1 MTFPALG
8 PVAAATGASLAFVTR
23 REWAPLAARH
33 PAVDAV
39 VTLPARGERAEA
51 AVNELIRRLKEEIK
65 PEIVLDWHGVPL
77 ARYVAAHVVAYR
89 KYKYAKYAVRR
100 WLLAAVGID
109 LLPRPTKRVPELYAR
124 AAAKW
129 GVDGPDWSFRLE
141 EDEAG
146 AEKLRRDYGLAA
158 GMVALAPGARHA
170 AKTWPAAYWAE
181 LARTLAAAGHKLL
194 LLGDERER
202 PLCDEVATGIDGA
215 VNLAGRAAVEELPE
229 ALRGA
234 ALLVSNDSALNH
246 LAPLVDVPCLALF
259 GPTSPRFGFAPWG
272 PRDRTLYLELR
283 CSPCSKH
290 GRRPCWRAR
299 RYCMED
305 LEPSRVAAA
314 AREMLGEA

>member
-1 MTFPALG
+1 MLG
-8 PVAAATGASLAFVTR
+8 PVAGATGASLAYVTR
-23 REWAPLAARH
+23 REWAPLVARH

-39 VTLPARGERAEA
+39 VTLPPRGEKAEN
-51 AVNELIRRLKEEIK
+51 AVNELIRRLNEEIR
-65 PEIVLDWHGVPL
+65 PEIVLDWHRVPL
-77 ARYVAAHVVAYR
+77 ARYVATHVNAYE

-100 WLLAAVGID
+100 WLLAAVGLD

-129 GVDGPDWSFRLE
+129 GVDGPDWSFRLPE
-141 EDEAG
+141 NEAA
-146 AEKLRRDYGLAA
+146 AEKLRRDSGLAA

-170 AKTWPAAYWAE
+170 AKAWPAAHWLE
-181 LARTLAAAGHKLL
+181 LAQTLAAAGHELL
-194 LLGDERER
+194 LLGDETER
-202 PLCDEVATGIDGA
+202 SLCETVAAGIEGA
-215 VNLAGRAAVEELPE
+215 VNLAGRTAVEELPE

-234 ALLVSNDSALNH
+234 ALLVSNDSAWNH
-246 LAPLVDVPCLALF
+246 LAPLVGVPCLALF

-272 PRDRTLYLELR
+272 PRDRTIYLELP

-305 LEPSRVAAA
+305 LEPARVAAA
-314 AREMLGEA
+314 AREMMGEA